1 MVVVVGLTLTPVP
14 LVAARLPGVMMPVPL
29 ANTAVRLELPLA
41 VMVAGVAAKLLIV
54 DAGGA

>member
-1 MVVVVGLTLTPVP
+1 
-14 LVAARLPGVMMPVPL
+14 MMPVPL
-29 ANTAVRLELPLA
+29 AKTAARLELPPA